1 MKVTAIL
8 KGRIDTNG
16 QRPIQVRIFNN
27 GKNYYRPTHIKV
39 LPTQFKNGRVV
50 DHPKAQEWND
60 KIKNLIIQYQAQALQ
75 EPEKKQPKVYLFDYI
90 NTCMNKWDKIK
101 KWGTL
106 RIYNSQLEKLKG
118 FTPNVLLTQ
127 IDNNFL
133 YAYQSYLLK
142 LGNSQNTVWSSF
154 KFLRTILNDAVKN
167 DLLDKSPFRKFTM
180 PKYEDPNKTYLLP
193 DELKKIDKFLLDKKC
208 PEELFF
214 VGAWF
219 LIGCNT
225 GMRLSDQKAFD
236 RKKNIHSDRLVI
248 KTAKTGELVG
258 LPIDTALKKLFERVN
273 YKPMHYTGEQYN
285 RLLKLV
291 IMGAG
296 IDKKV
301 STHIGRHTFSMRLA
315 NSGVSQEVTAKILG
329 HADLRSTASYYKITN
344 LRVDNEMKKV
354 TGNR

>member
-39 LPTQFKNGRVV
+39 LPTQFKKGRVV
-50 DHPKAQEWND
+50 EHPKAQEWNE
-60 KIKNLIIQYQAQALQ
+60 KIKNLIIQYQAKALQ
-75 EPEKKQPKVYLFDYI
+75 EPEKKQPKTLLFDYI
-90 NTCMNKWDKIK
+90 TRCMNKWDKVK
-101 KWGTL
+101 KTGTL
-106 RIYNSQLEKLKG
+106 RIYASQLEKLKG

-133 YAYQSYLLK
+133 YAYQSHLLK

-193 DELKKIDKFLLDKKC
+193 DELKRIDKFCQDKKC
-208 PEELFF
+208 PPELFF
-214 VGAWF
+214 VGTWF
-219 LIGCNT
+219 LIGCST

-236 RKKNIHSDRLVI
+236 KKKNVHNDRLVI

-344 LRVDNEMKKV
+344 FRVDNEMKKV
-354 TGNR
+354 KK

>member
-8 KGRIDTNG
+8 KGLIDTNG
-16 QRPIQVRIFNN
+16 QQPIQIRIYHD
-27 GKNYYRPTHIKV
+27 GKRTFYPTYIKV
-39 LPTQFKNGRVV
+39 NPEQFKAGKVI
-50 DHPKAQEWND
+50 DHPKAREYND
-60 KIKNLIIQYQAQALQ
+60 SIKNKIIQYQAQALK
-75 EPEKKQPKVYLFDYI
+75 EPEKRKPKIYLFDYI
-90 NTCMNKWDKIK
+90 TQCARKWDKIK
-101 KWGTL
+101 KAGTL

-133 YAYQSYLLK
+133 FAYQSYLVN
-142 LGNSQNTVWSSF
+142 LGNSKNTVWSSF

-193 DELKKIDKFLLDKKC
+193 DELKRIDKFILDKKC
-208 PEELFF
+208 PPELFF
-214 VGAWF
+214 VGTWF
-219 LIGCNT
+219 LIGCST

-236 RKKNIHSDRLVI
+236 KKKNVHNDRLVI

-344 LRVDNEMKKV
+344 FRVDNEMKKV
-354 TGNR
+354 KK